1 MFYSAIINSVTR
13 KTDALDHQ
21 GDPAYW
27 VVIPCASQ
35 GWALHFALLNED
47 TGPFG
52 RIISALTGSGVYH
65 AELWLDESVTDEDL
79 FRMIVAADFRV
90 GLQYDYE
97 GALLAWKDSGYHTFG
112 KEFCSG
118 MAYKILSPVLPG
130 LQPYPNP
137 GKLLSQVTG
146 MLGLPMPKLA
156 VPEAKL
162 TDADFDYLDML
173 HAQGKVALGINQQ
186 VYQELQA

>member
-1 MFYSAIINSVTR
+1 MFYSADPIRGSR
-13 KTDALDHQ
+13 KLSILPNQD
-21 GDPAYW
+21 DPAYW
-27 VVIPCASQ
+27 VVVPCEAQ
-35 GWALHFALLNED
+35 GWALHFEIARPDSDPLL
-47 TGPFG
+47 
-52 RIISALTGSGVYH
+52 RIIAALTDSQVGHVEWQDIEAPTDLMYRL
-65 AELWLDESVTDEDL
+65 AESKLG
-79 FRMIVAADFRV
+79 RPYDF
-90 GLQYDYE
+90 E
-97 GALLAWKDSGYHTFG
+97 GALLAWKDTGYHVLR

-118 MAYKILSPVLPG
+118 YAYEVLQPVLPG